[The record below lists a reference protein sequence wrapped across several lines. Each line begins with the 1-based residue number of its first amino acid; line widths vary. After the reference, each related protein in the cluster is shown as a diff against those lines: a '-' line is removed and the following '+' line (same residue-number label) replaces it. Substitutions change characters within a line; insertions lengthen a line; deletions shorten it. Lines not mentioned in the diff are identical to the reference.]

1 MEKVGNKARKSLSS
15 QHRAEAE
22 PNVNFVTRFIINIDK
37 NTQYLIIN
45 IPKRNGAMNIK
56 GKMKIENFEVLNLM

>member
-22 PNVNFVTRFIINIDK
+22 QNVNFVTGFINNIDK
-37 NTQYLIIN
+37 ELIN
-45 IPKRNGAMNIK
+45 ISKKMGHKR
-56 GKMKIENFEVLNLM
+56 ENENRKF

>member
-22 PNVNFVTRFIINIDK
+22 QNVNFVTGVINNIDK
-37 NTQYLIIN
+37 NTIFDHKCI
-45 IPKRNGAMNIK
+45 
-56 GKMKIENFEVLNLM
+56 